1 MQSDIR
7 ASGAHRFG
15 RALRFKARISKSL
28 DTKGKQQLRCCSRIT
43 MADEIAL
50 NRAAERGA
58 RAQRLLEDD
67 LLAEAFATLDAEYTK
82 AWRTTAA
89 RDTDAR
95 ERLWQA
101 VQIVAKVRDHLAS
114 VASGGKLARRELD
127 DLAARRKY
135 FGIV

>member
-1 MQSDIR
+1 
-7 ASGAHRFG
+7 
-15 RALRFKARISKSL
+15 
-28 DTKGKQQLRCCSRIT
+28 

-58 RAQRLLEDD
+58 RAQRLLEDN

-82 AWRTTAA
+82 AWRATAA

-101 VQIVAKVRDHLAS
+101 VQVVAKVRDHLVS
-114 VASGGKLARRELD
+114 VANGGKLAQREMN
-127 DLAARRKY
+127 DLVGRRKY

>member
-1 MQSDIR
+1 
-7 ASGAHRFG
+7 
-15 RALRFKARISKSL
+15 
-28 DTKGKQQLRCCSRIT
+28 

-58 RAQRLLEDD
+58 RALRLLEDE
-67 LLAEAFATLDAEYTK
+67 LLAEAFATLDGEYTK
-82 AWRTTAA
+82 AWRATAA

-101 VQIVAKVRDHLAS
+101 VQVVAKVRDHLTS
-114 VASGGKLARRELD
+114 VANGGKLAQREMS

-135 FGIV
+135 FGII